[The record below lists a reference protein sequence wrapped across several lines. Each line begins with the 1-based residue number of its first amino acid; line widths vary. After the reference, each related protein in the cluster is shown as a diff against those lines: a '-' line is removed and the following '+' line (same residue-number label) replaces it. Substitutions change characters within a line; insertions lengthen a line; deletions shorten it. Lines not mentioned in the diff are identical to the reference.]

1 MVYVKRFLQTN
12 DLGIESLQI
21 FGYLEDTLPPIFDK
35 PSIHVK
41 RDNSVSVQYA
51 EELNSITISATHQS
65 TDRRHG
71 IVGQKSSHFQR
82 DS

>member
-1 MVYVKRFLQTN
+1 MEMTSLFL
-12 DLGIESLQI
+12 
-21 FGYLEDTLPPIFDK
+21 
-35 PSIHVK
+35 SIHVK